1 MKHPVTT
8 PTTDD
13 IGVAI
18 HDAMILIDSIDLTT
32 HGEPGDTADFMID
45 YGEELDKSNLR
56 LIAGNATFRISIV
69 REG

>member
-13 IGVAI
+13 IGTAI
-18 HDAMILIDSIDLTT
+18 HDAMVLIDAIDLTT